1 MYKNPEIFIGDKHK
15 ARDVTSP
22 ATTTSTR
29 AQLFFTPDSEKQPQR
44 SHSTGRA
51 NTYRNR
57 VKWLNTP
64 VKATEYKKDEEGIL
78 EDVEEPVIIK
88 DQKPE
93 KEDKD
98 ELIKVQGIFCE
109 PDFSSVSFETI
120 RWKKHDMHNW
130 TEIL

>member
-1 MYKNPEIFIGDKHK
+1 MYKNPDVFVGDKPS
-15 ARDVTSP
+15 AREVTSP

-29 AQLFFTPDSEKQPQR
+29 AQLFFTPEYEKQPKR

-64 VKATEYKKDEEGIL
+64 VKSTEYKKESDIPESI
-78 EDVEEPVIIK
+78 DEPVIIK

-93 KEDKD
+93 KVDKD
-98 ELIKVQGIFCE
+98 EIKVQKLNSEGHLFLDCC
-109 PDFSSVSFETI
+109 TMY
-120 RWKKHDMHNW
+120 R
-130 TEIL
+130 